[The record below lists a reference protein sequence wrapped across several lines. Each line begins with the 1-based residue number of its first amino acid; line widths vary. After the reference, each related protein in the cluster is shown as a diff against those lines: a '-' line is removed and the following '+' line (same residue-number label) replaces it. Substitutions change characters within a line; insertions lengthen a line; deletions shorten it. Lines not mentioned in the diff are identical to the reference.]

1 MPGRK
6 IHANLLDE
14 TSPALDDAKTTGRWF
29 SERGK
34 KWGRGKKVARR
45 AARFFHRFFF
55 SPLRGGSCKTV
66 LQIHADASHFF
77 RPGFHARTRFHS
89 CEPSCVRR
97 IRRSLENFYKIPS
110 STNFHFYEKKENIR
124 GAFFSSCRKL
134 FENYCRIFED
144 NRNLLLGHPVCIWR
158 RIGKRKAMVR
168 EKERGRVRLG
178 YVTGLL
184 LRFYRDWGIERRL
197 ARTRRHGNRW
207 RSESESGEPA
217 ATDFHPRK
225 NMGERVVITP
235 TRRAMC
241 TH

>member
-1 MPGRK
+1 MQRGFF
-6 IHANLLDE
+6 
-14 TSPALDDAKTTGRWF
+14 TGSSSLRY
-29 SERGK
+29 EAG
-34 KWGRGKKVARR
+34 
-45 AARFFHRFFF
+45 AARPFYKFTPVRRIF
-55 SPLRGGSCKTV
+55 SAGLSRSNALPLLRAFV
-66 LQIHADASHFF
+66 
-77 RPGFHARTRFHS
+77 PGL
-89 CEPSCVRR
+89 SCVRR
-97 IRRSLENFYKIPS
+97 IHRSLENFYKIPS

-184 LRFYRDWGIERRL
+184 LRLYRDWGIERRL
-197 ARTRRHGNRW
+197 AGTRRHGNRW